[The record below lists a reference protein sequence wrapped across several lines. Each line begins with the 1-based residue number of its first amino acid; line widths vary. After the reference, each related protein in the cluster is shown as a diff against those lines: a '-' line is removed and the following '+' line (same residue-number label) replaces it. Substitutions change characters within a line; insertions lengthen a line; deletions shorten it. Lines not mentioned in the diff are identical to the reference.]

1 MSEHRQV
8 PKVPYPRQLTKKE
21 TLDSLSHWQTSVK
34 NYFRRFP
41 DSAEFFKRNSSWTQ
55 AENYGFVDPGAND
68 KADNLE
74 ALLDTIAS
82 FLPGPYITHKITK
95 TSTSIASVWD
105 IIFIIIVLNHLL
117 PHFLI
122 MRTYNITEMTDK

>member
-41 DSAEFFKRNSSWTQ
+41 DSAEYFKRNSSWTQ

-95 TSTSIASVWD
+95 TS
-105 IIFIIIVLNHLL
+105 N
-117 PHFLI
+117 
-122 MRTYNITEMTDK
+122 